1 MNKYFLIDI
10 GSSTIK
16 VYSRVEK
23 KVSLIE
29 QKTFDFK
36 DKFDENGL
44 SPKSKLELFDF
55 FDYLI
60 KTYSMTN
67 RNTKIYATG
76 IFRDIKVKDKFLEEF
91 FNNTG
96 LFFNIISHDL
106 EAFYLEKAWVNKSC
120 KNVSR
125 MLVINIGGKT
135 TELLLYENGEIKE
148 EPQKLS
154 LGVGTILKKYPTIN
168 NTYSSY
174 SLEVIVEGILEDIK
188 KQLPPND
195 NIYEAAI
202 YTGGE
207 LTYMK
212 CAEYPL
218 AVNTI
223 FDDDIHPYMISTEE
237 YIKRN
242 TTIFSE
248 VSMSDL
254 KKMMPQNPEWMG
266 GARACSAL
274 AQAILQY
281 YNVKTVIP
289 SDSNLIDG
297 VNIQEAK
304 SVVICGSFN
313 KHLKQIENLM
323 NKLKSDGI
331 TVLSPQN
338 TEVVGSENDF
348 VIFKNDI
355 VINHNTWSVEELH
368 LQAIDRCDF
377 VIACNFDGYIGVSTT
392 FELEHAYRGGKK
404 IVFIED
410 NEIAD
415 FFGKRINIYPMPCE
429 VGIL

>member
-23 KVSLIE
+23 KISLIE

-36 DKFDENGL
+36 DKFNENGL
-44 SPKSKLELFDF
+44 SPKNKLELFDF

-168 NTYSSY
+168 NTYSSH

-188 KQLPPND
+188 KQLPSND

-218 AVNTI
+218 DVNTI

-242 TTIFSE
+242 NAIFSE

-274 AQAILQY
+274 AQAILRH

-289 SDSNLIDG
+289 SDSNLVDG

-348 VIFKNDI
+348 VIFKND
-355 VINHNTWSVEELH
+355 VVVNHNTWAVEELH
-368 LQAIDRCDF
+368 LKAIDDCDF
-377 VIACNFDGYIGVSTT
+377 VIACNFDGYVGVSTT
-392 FELEHAYRGGKK
+392 FELEHAYRVGKK
-404 IVFIED
+404 IVFVED

-415 FFGKRINIYPMPCE
+415 SFGKRIGKYPMPCE
-429 VGIL
+429 IGLL